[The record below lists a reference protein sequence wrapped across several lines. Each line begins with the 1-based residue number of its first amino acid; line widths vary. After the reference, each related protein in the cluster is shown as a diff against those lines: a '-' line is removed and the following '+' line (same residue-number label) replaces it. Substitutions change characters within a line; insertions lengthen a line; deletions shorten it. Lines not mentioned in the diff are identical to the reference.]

1 MSDRILADPEDRPA
15 ESEPEPEAP
24 VGSTPEPQETPE
36 AASAEAEA
44 EAPAPE
50 DSAKKLRE
58 YQARIDALTREKWEA
73 RRDAEARAQRL
84 AELERPAPQPGQEQ
98 DPVEVAKHQLRM
110 EEGKR
115 QFDAACN
122 RVFAAGK
129 TEFPDFEQAVTALA
143 AVGAG
148 QRFDFLAAVTQLP
161 EGHKVY
167 RQLASNLDEAARVLA
182 LPPMQ
187 MAVELARMEARLAA
201 NGSHEPAAPKSL
213 APPVSQAPAPI
224 KPIGGGSRA
233 VLSAADPKV
242 SMADFIR
249 IRDKEESERKRL

>member
-1 MSDRILADPEDRPA
+1 
-15 ESEPEPEAP
+15 
-24 VGSTPEPQETPE
+24 
-36 AASAEAEA
+36 
-44 EAPAPE
+44 
-50 DSAKKLRE
+50 
-58 YQARIDALTREKWEA
+58 
-73 RRDAEARAQRL
+73 
-84 AELERPAPQPGQEQ
+84 
-98 DPVEVAKHQLRM
+98 M

-122 RVFAAGK
+122 RVFQAGK
-129 TEFPDFEQAVTALA
+129 DEFPDFEQAVTALA

-187 MAVELARMEARLAA
+187 MAVELARMEAKLAG
-201 NGSHEPAAPKSL
+201 NGEPAAPKSL

-233 VLSAADPKV
+233 VPSAADPKT

-249 IRDKEESERKRL
+249 IRDKEESERRRL